1 MSSDNDFWISVSN
14 FTDIG
19 ITPRAHCNDFPLDND
34 ELNTV
39 TNSYASIL
47 NYILEKSIV
56 GPLPVVNHR
65 GLSVLVFKFEII
77 DNDVKDKRIVSEG
90 GKTIGL
96 LTLFYKIKLDKT
108 FKRLHKKI
116 LQLITVW
123 VKQYNNIRD
132 INQAEITKLMDAINQ
147 INVKQK
153 IKQ

>member
-1 MSSDNDFWISVSN
+1 MSSDYDYWISVSN
-14 FTDIG
+14 FTDVG
-19 ITPRAHCNDFPLDND
+19 ITPRVNCCNFPLNND
-34 ELNTV
+34 ELNTI

-65 GLSVLVFKFEII
+65 GLLVLVFKFEII

-96 LTLFYKIKLDKT
+96 LTLFYKIKLDEI
-108 FKRLHKKI
+108 FKKLHKKI
-116 LQLITVW
+116 LQQITVW

-132 INQAEITKLMDAINQ
+132 INQVEITKLMDDINQ
-147 INVKQK
+147 IKVKQK
-153 IKQ
+153 IKH